1 MSKLALERDFGYT
14 FFDRIVDWVA
24 DNLDPNDVFDEEYL
38 IDWAETNG
46 YIKETEA

>member
-1 MSKLALERDFGYT
+1 MSKGMLELDFGQT
-14 FFDRIVDWVA
+14 FFDKVVEWVA
-24 DNLDPNDVFDEEYL
+24 DNLDPNDVYDEEYL